1 MLRRSIPSVAVLL
14 IISGTLT
21 MSGGMA
27 AEGSASPRSD
37 DPTDCSPAIIALP
50 LPAGDTNGD
59 VLSAASRFAVGYVA
73 DDAQHQ
79 QVAVWTKSEGNHWEV
94 RNLGNFGLS
103 DPFSALSAT
112 GVNAHGEVTIGVNA
126 AVMRAWVYVNGTTHR
141 LQDFAGA
148 RNAYAR
154 AINDHG
160 EIVGE
165 ALDAAGNDFAA
176 VWPRWWSKP
185 RRLAPIPGYDGSFAQ
200 GVSDRGVVSGGMFS
214 LGSKPQIAV
223 RWGPNAEPKVLR
235 GLGGGAAAWA
245 ANGSR
250 RTVGEASDQTTTTY
264 AIVWSRSGRPHSLGL
279 FRGDQFSRALDISTS
294 GVVVGFEGVNP
305 PPPAIPQRHILLWPG
320 SGPVRSLLPLS
331 RNWNDGAYSHTLDNH
346 GDVFGASSA
355 KAGALPQ
362 PTEWTCALAQSF
374 VPRTGSH

>member
-1 MLRRSIPSVAVLL
+1 MLRRSIPSLAVLVF
-14 IISGTLT
+14 ISGSLS
-21 MSGGMA
+21 MSGGIA
-27 AEGSASPRSD
+27 AESSASPPYHDGS
-37 DPTDCSPAIIALP
+37 DCSPAIIALP

-79 QVAVWTKSEGNHWEV
+79 QVAVWTRSEGRHWKV
-94 RNLGNFGLS
+94 KDLGDFGLS

-112 GVNAHGEVTIGVNA
+112 GVNAHGEVSIGVNA
-126 AVMRAWVYVNGTTHR
+126 AVMRAWVYVDGAVHR
-141 LQDFAGA
+141 LPDFAGGH
-148 RNAYAR
+148 NAYAR

-165 ALDAAGNDFAA
+165 ALDQAGDDFAA
-176 VWPRWWSKP
+176 VWPHWSSKP

-200 GVSDRGVVSGGMFS
+200 GVNDRGVVSGGMFS
-214 LGSKPQIAV
+214 LGSKPQLAV
-223 RWGPNAEPKVLR
+223 RWGPSGKPRVLR
-235 GLGGGAAAWA
+235 GLNGNAAAWA
-245 ANGSR
+245 TNDTG
-250 RTVGEASDQTTTTY
+250 RTVGEAADQTTTY
-264 AIVWSRSGRPHSLGL
+264 AATWSRSGRLHSLGL

-294 GVVVGFEGVNP
+294 GVVVGFEGVDP

-331 RNWNDGAYSHTLDNH
+331 GHWKDGAYSHTLDDH

-374 VPRTGSH
+374 VPRAGG

>member
-1 MLRRSIPSVAVLL
+1 VVLL
-14 IISGTLT
+14 IISGTLS

-27 AEGSASPRSD
+27 AEGSASPPYD
-37 DPTDCSPAIIALP
+37 DATDCSPAIIALP

-59 VLSAASRFAVGYVA
+59 VLSAVSHFAVGYVA

-79 QVAVWTKSEGNHWEV
+79 QVAIWTKSEGKHWRV
-94 RNLGNFGLS
+94 KNLGDFGLS

-112 GVNAHGEVTIGVNA
+112 GVNVHGEVSIGVNA
-126 AVMRAWVYVNGTTHR
+126 AVMRAWVYVNGATHR
-141 LQDFAGA
+141 LRDFAGGG
-148 RNAYAR
+148 NAYAR

-176 VWPRWWSKP
+176 VWPHWWSDP
-185 RRLAPIPGYDGSFAQ
+185 RRLAPTRGYDGSFAQ
-200 GVSDRGVVSGGMFS
+200 GVNNRGIVSGGMFS

-223 RWGPNAEPKVLR
+223 RWRPNDQPRVLR
-235 GLGGGAAAWA
+235 GPDGGASAWA
-245 ANGSR
+245 TNDSG
-250 RTVGEASDQTTTTY
+250 RTVGEASNQTTTY
-264 AIVWSRSGRPHSLGL
+264 ATVWSRSGRPQSLGL

-305 PPPAIPQRHILLWPG
+305 PPPAIPQRHVLLWPG

-331 RNWNDGAYSHTLDNH
+331 RHWSDGAYSHTLDNH

-355 KAGALPQ
+355 EAGALPQ

-374 VPRTGSH
+374 VPRSG

>member
-1 MLRRSIPSVAVLL
+1 MLRRSIPSLAVMV
-14 IISGTLT
+14 ITSGTLT
-21 MSGGMA
+21 MSGGIA
-27 AEGSASPRSD
+27 AESSASPPSD
-37 DPTDCSPAIIALP
+37 DGSDCSPAIIALP

-79 QVAVWTKSEGNHWEV
+79 QVAVWTRSEGRHWEV
-94 RNLGNFGLS
+94 KNLGDFGLS

-112 GVNAHGEVTIGVNA
+112 GVNVHGEVSIGVNA
-126 AVMRAWVYVNGTTHR
+126 AVMRAWVYVNGATHR
-141 LQDFAGA
+141 LRDFAGGGK
-148 RNAYAR
+148 AYAR

-176 VWPRWWSKP
+176 VWPHWWSDP
-185 RRLAPIPGYDGSFAQ
+185 RRLAPMRGYDGSFAQ
-200 GVSDRGVVSGGMFS
+200 GVNNRGVVSGGMFS

-223 RWGPNAEPKVLR
+223 RWRRNDQPRMLR
-235 GLGGGAAAWA
+235 GPDGGASAWA
-245 ANGSR
+245 TNDSG
-250 RTVGEASDQTTTTY
+250 RTVGEASNQTTTY
-264 AIVWSRSGRPHSLGL
+264 ATVWSRAGRLQSLGL
-279 FRGDQFSRALDISTS
+279 FRGEQFSRALDISAS

-331 RNWNDGAYSHTLDNH
+331 GHWNDGAYSHTLDKG

-355 KAGALPQ
+355 RAGALPQ

-374 VPRTGSH
+374 VPRSG